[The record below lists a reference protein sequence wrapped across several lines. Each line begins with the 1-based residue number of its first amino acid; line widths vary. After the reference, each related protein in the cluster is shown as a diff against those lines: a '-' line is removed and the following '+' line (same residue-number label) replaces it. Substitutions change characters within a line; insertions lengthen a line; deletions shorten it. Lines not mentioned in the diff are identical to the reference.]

1 MLLSEEEID
10 EVVNAE
16 MSELVGSS
24 RDEDVETFTD
34 PTVIME

>member
-16 MSELVGSS
+16 MNELVGSS
-24 RDEDVETFTD
+24 RDEDVETFTY

>member
-10 EVVNAE
+10 EVVNAD
-16 MSELVGSS
+16 MNELSGSS
-24 RDEDVETFTD
+24 RDEVVETFTD